1 MSNYIS
7 FGYTSI
13 AGGKTIGV
21 GVIADK
27 GVVQV
32 STNGGREIGGLI
44 PVEAAE
50 LAERIARAAVQ
61 HLPSVRHTTNNRQQ
75 LSGQQKRS
83 ARPRNP
89 LEVNSIPIRI
99 RFIILPFMPKPN
111 RN

>member
-32 STNGGREIGGLI
+32 STNGGREIGGLT
-44 PVEAAE
+44 PGEAAE
-50 LAERIARAAVQ
+50 LAERISRAAGAAPAIREAYDEYQAAAQRAAEAFSEATKSIGGKQ
-61 HLPSVRHTTNNRQQ
+61 HPDTLPVHYSALHT
-75 LSGQQKRS
+75 
-83 ARPRNP
+83 
-89 LEVNSIPIRI
+89 
-99 RFIILPFMPKPN
+99 
-111 RN
+111 